1 MGLAKP
7 DNDLVAIRW
16 RAAWL
21 RLERYDRPKI
31 RPGHSLSD
39 LAGGALGRDPLVLR
53 ADDHDINSAICACR
67 HKISVGI
74 AVIIDIAL
82 PLAKALST
90 GESWTKGEDCAG
102 QNKLERKTDRSL
114 LCGLYV
120 F

>member
-53 ADDHDINSAICACR
+53 ADDHDIQLPA
-67 HKISVGI
+67 GG
-74 AVIIDIAL
+74 AL
-82 PLAKALST
+82 RAPGPGWPRLAMSH
-90 GESWTKGEDCAG
+90 
-102 QNKLERKTDRSL
+102 ER
-114 LCGLYV
+114 
-120 F
+120 